1 MDAPPLL
8 IVAAEASAD
17 LHAAQVVRR
26 LREQVPSLSFFG
38 VGGPHLRA
46 EGLQVLGRAEDLGV
60 MGFWEVL
67 TRLPWILSAYAR
79 ILRRLDSTPAA
90 AALLLDYPGFNFR
103 LMKALYRR
111 RVPVVYYICPQVW
124 AWHAERV
131 FTLARFAD
139 QRLVIFPFE
148 VEFFRNCGVEA
159 RYVGHPL
166 LDILPEAPPKPPRG
180 PLRIGL
186 FPGSRS
192 SEIRRSLPLFLKT
205 LARIQARH
213 PKLRGIVFAASTVDA
228 QALRRRVPPDV
239 EIFTSAEGREEAI
252 GRLHLALMTSGT
264 ITLETA
270 LLGVPGLVAYRLHP
284 LTYHMLKRR
293 VKVPHI
299 SIVNLL
305 LNERVLP
312 EFVQEEATPE
322 RLAKEALRLV
332 EHAPERRRLRE
343 RVLSLRGLLQQGS
356 AAAVAGALRSYL
368 EP

>member
-1 MDAPPLL
+1 METAPIL

-26 LREQVPSLSFFG
+26 LKEQLPEFSFFG
-38 VGGPHLRA
+38 IGGPHLRA
-46 EGLQVLGRAEDLGV
+46 EGMETLGRAEDLGV

-67 TRLPWILSAYAR
+67 ARLPWILFAYVR
-79 ILRRLDSTPAA
+79 VLRRVDATPPSV
-90 AALLLDYPGFNFR
+90 ALLLDYPGFNFR

-111 RVPVVYYICPQVW
+111 RIPVIYYICPQVW
-124 AWHAERV
+124 AWHPERV
-131 FTLARFAD
+131 FTLSRYAD

-148 VEFFRNCGVEA
+148 EEFFRNYSVEA

-166 LDILPEAPPKPPRG
+166 LDILPEPPQKPPRG

-186 FPGSRS
+186 FPGSRWG
-192 SEIRRSLPLFLKT
+192 EIRRSLPLFLKT
-205 LARIQARH
+205 LEMVRSKNPKVQAV
-213 PKLRGIVFAASTVDA
+213 VFAASTVDEK
-228 QALRRRVPPDV
+228 ALRRRVPSTV
-239 EIFTSAEGREEAI
+239 GIFTSMEGRYEAMR
-252 GRLHLALMTSGT
+252 RLHLAFMTSGT

-284 LTYHMLKRR
+284 LTYRMLKRR

-312 EFVQEEATPE
+312 EFIQDEAVPSRMGE
-322 RLAKEALRLV
+322 AALRLV
-332 EHAPERRRLRE
+332 EDAGERRRMRE
-343 RVLSLRGLLQQGS
+343 RLLSLRGLLRQGS
-356 AAAVAGALRSYL
+356 ASVVAGELRHYL
-368 EP
+368 GT